1 MKLSDMNEVVTMNRS
16 HEFEAKTIDEA
27 IEKACRELQLA
38 REKLNIEIISE
49 GSTGFL
55 GLVGTKKARIR
66 ARALS
71 LDMDFESSLS
81 EAFPAAES
89 PPTETGMTTTAPDH
103 RTEGDT
109 VEEARILI
117 EGILLRMGFDFP
129 VTVEE
134 EDDCIVLNIQ
144 GDGSGILIG
153 KSGQTLDALQY
164 LINKALNKNGSGRK
178 RIILDTENYREKRE
192 SSLVAL
198 ALKLGEKAKRTRKPV
213 TVSPMNAHDRRIVH
227 LALKDDRELSTRS
240 RGDGDF
246 RKIVIVPGK
255 KN

>member
-1 MKLSDMNEVVTMNRS
+1 MNRS
-16 HEFEAKTIDEA
+16 LEFEAKTIDEA
-27 IEKACRELQLA
+27 IEKACRELQLS

-71 LDMDFESSLS
+71 LDMDFETPSR
-81 EAFPAAES
+81 EAPSRVE
-89 PPTETGMTTTAPDH
+89 TTAPETMVTGH
-103 RTEGDT
+103 GPQREPEGD
-109 VEEARILI
+109 VAEEARNLM
-117 EGILLRMGFDFP
+117 EGILARMGFDFP
-129 VTVEE
+129 VTAEK

-164 LINKALNKNGSGRK
+164 IINKALNRNGTDRK
-178 RIILDTENYREKRE
+178 RIVLDTENYREKRE

-198 ALKLGEKAKRTRKPV
+198 ALKLGEKAKRTKKPV
-213 TVSPMNAHDRRIVH
+213 TVNPMNAHDRRIVH
-227 LALKDDRELSTRS
+227 LALKNDGELLTRS